1 MSPEPTI
8 STEPHAAQ
16 ITIILVRPQSPGNI
30 GAAARAMHNMGL
42 ARLAL
47 VAPEHFPHPEAR
59 MMACHA

>member
-1 MSPEPTI
+1 MRTWPQAAHI
-8 STEPHAAQ
+8 S
-16 ITIILVRPQSPGNI
+16 IILVRPQTPGNI

-42 ARLAL
+42 RQLAL